1 MGKRRRRRSLFSRT
15 PKPVTA
21 PVEAGVTLPKM
32 PPRYAPSAGSTTPP
46 PAAPPPATPPPAPA
60 PPPPR
65 PVPAPAPDVVAP
77 RQSRIERRRLQRQR
91 QRRQR
96 FSAVGIL
103 GVVAAIVAV
112 VVVVGFATHHGK
124 GKGNSDVRTQRTL
137 LLQIL
142 GPDGGAIDS
151 ALLAHDPSTQHG
163 VMLLVPSRVIAD
175 IPGHGDAAF
184 GTASAVGQASLAQA
198 TLSDLIGVTVDG
210 SISFDPLAFA
220 KFIDRLGGITVDVD
234 RDVVQRQGR
243 TLSLIVARGA
253 EQHLTGGQAVAYAT
267 YAIPG
272 PTGPLVQQT
281 ELEDVLNGVLDKIS
295 TSPIF
300 TSAVTGIGGVQNT
313 MSLPAVGDLLAG
325 LSKDAN
331 TNAVDYRTLDV
342 KLVDTGGGDP
352 IYSLD
357 RPKVLDFVKQSLA
370 ASIPKGLLSGG
381 NTVRVENGVGTPQL
395 GLSTR
400 NKLNKAGFVYVDGG
414 NVPGFPYRSQ
424 PSVVVVFS
432 SAQTAI
438 DRGNA
443 VAKALGLP
451 ATDVRVSR
459 LGQSVADV
467 IVLLGRDYR
476 R

>member
-1 MGKRRRRRSLFSRT
+1 M
-15 PKPVTA
+15 V
-21 PVEAGVTLPKM
+21 GV
-32 PPRYAPSAGSTTPP
+32 
-46 PAAPPPATPPPAPA
+46 
-60 PPPPR
+60 
-65 PVPAPAPDVVAP
+65 
-77 RQSRIERRRLQRQR
+77 
-91 QRRQR
+91 
-96 FSAVGIL
+96 
-103 GVVAAIVAV
+103 
-112 VVVVGFATHHGK
+112 ATHHGK
-124 GKGNSDVRTQRTL
+124 GNGNSGVRTQRTVL
-137 LLQIL
+137 FQIR
-142 GPDGGAIDS
+142 GTDGGAIDS
-151 ALLAHDPSTQHG
+151 ALLANDPTTKRG

-210 SISFDPLAFA
+210 SISFDPLALA

-234 RDVVQRQGR
+234 RDVEQRVGR
-243 TLSLIVARGA
+243 TVRLIVARGA
-253 EQHLTGGQAVAYAT
+253 GQHLNGGQAVAYAT
-267 YAIPG
+267 YAVPG

-281 ELEDVLNGVLDKIS
+281 ELEDVLNGILDKLS
-295 TSPIF
+295 TPAIF
-300 TSAVTGIGGVQNT
+300 TSALTGIGGIQNT
-313 MSLPAVGDLLAG
+313 MSFPAVGDLLSG
-325 LSKDAN
+325 MSKAARE
-331 TNAVDYRTLDV
+331 NAVDYRTLDV
-342 KLVDTGGGDP
+342 KLVDTGGGLP

-357 RPKVLDFVKQSLA
+357 RPKVLEFVKQSLS

-381 NTVRVENGVGTPQL
+381 NTVRVSNGVGTPQL

-400 NKLNKAGFVYVDGG
+400 SRLNKAGFVYVDGG
-414 NVPGFPYRSQ
+414 NVPGFPYRAQ

-432 SAQTAI
+432 TSQAAI